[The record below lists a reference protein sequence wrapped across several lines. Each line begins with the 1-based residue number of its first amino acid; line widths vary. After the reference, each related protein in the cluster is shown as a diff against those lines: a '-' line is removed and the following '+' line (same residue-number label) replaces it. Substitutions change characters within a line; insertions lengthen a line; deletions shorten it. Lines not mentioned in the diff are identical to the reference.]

1 MDGFDREVLSRL
13 PLADAVVHLWSL
25 VAQDAFLNRVFDEH
39 RGRCYEKVIT
49 FPVLVQLIASALLE
63 HEGSGR
69 ASYEAARENGTLTA
83 SVWAAF
89 QKLGNIPLKVSE
101 ALLSQGSQRLLRV
114 MPDHD
119 RAGDV
124 PASLA
129 DFEIVIFDGKAIKR
143 VMKRL
148 KALWG
153 KAGGLLGGRAL
164 VAMHFQKGLVLAMAT
179 HEDGDANDARFV
191 PELLAQVRR
200 DVPGVRLYVGDRQY
214 CDPTQAERLVNQGD
228 HFVVRYHGKNR
239 FDADPGAAVRAGVD
253 AQGRRVTESWGWLGS
268 PANPRR
274 RYVRRI
280 TLERPGDDD
289 LILITDLL
297 DADTYPAV
305 DLLWVYLQRWNIE
318 RVFQQVTEV
327 FHLRKLIGS
336 SPKATVFQ
344 FGFCLLLYNMI
355 QVIRSYVAQ
364 SQEISVDDVSTE
376 KLFEDV
382 TDELVAYS
390 KLSGGSDPGNVISQ
404 KQTARQLRAYLKRRL
419 RNVWRPRW
427 TKYTRKQP
435 QAIAKPKAKR
445 QRTHGSVYRIMEDY
459 RLAQNRKNA
468 RRSRC

>member
-1 MDGFDREVLSRL
+1 MEGFEREVLSRL
-13 PLADAVVHLWSL
+13 PLADCVLHLWSF
-25 VAQDAFLNRVFDEH
+25 VAQEEFLNGVFDEH

-49 FPVLVQLIASALLE
+49 FPVLVQLMASALLE

-89 QKLGNIPLKVSE
+89 QKLGNLPLKVSE
-101 ALLSQGSQRLLRV
+101 ALLSQGTQRLLQ
-114 MPDHD
+114 MLPDHD
-119 RAGDV
+119 RAWEV

-129 DFEIVIFDGKAIKR
+129 GFQIVLFDGKAIKK

-191 PELLAQVRR
+191 PDLLGQVRR
-200 DVPGVRLYVGDRQY
+200 DLPGVRLYVGDRQY
-214 CDPTQAERLVNQGD
+214 CDLVQAERLVAQGD
-228 HFVVRYHGKNR
+228 HFVVRYHCKNH
-239 FDADPGAAVRAGVD
+239 FEADPAVAVGEGVD
-253 AQGRRVTESWGWLGS
+253 AQGRRFTESWGWLGS
-268 PANPRR
+268 PTNPRR

-280 TLERPGDDD
+280 VLERPGEED
-289 LILITDLL
+289 LILITDWL
-297 DADTYPAV
+297 DAQAYPAV
-305 DLLWVYLQRWNIE
+305 DLLWVYLQRWTIE

-336 SPKATVFQ
+336 NPKATVFQ

-364 SQEISVDDVSTE
+364 SQVVRVDDVSTE
-376 KLFEDV
+376 KLFEDAA
-382 TDELVAYS
+382 DELIAYS
-390 KLSGGSDPGNVISQ
+390 KLSGGKETSTLIPQ
-404 KQTARQLRAYLKRRL
+404 QQTVRQLRAFLTRRL
-419 RNVWRPRW
+419 RGVWRPRW
-427 TKYTRKQP
+427 TKRRRKQTHTTS
-435 QAIAKPKAKR
+435 AKSKAK
-445 QRTHGSVYRIMEDY
+445 QRTHGSVYRILEDY
-459 RLAQNRKNA
+459 RLAQRKKNA
-468 RRSRC
+468 RRQRC

>member
-1 MDGFDREVLSRL
+1 MDGFHREVLARL
-13 PLADAVVHLWSL
+13 PLADAVLHLWSF

-39 RGRCYEKVIT
+39 RGRCYERVIT
-49 FPVLVQLIASALLE
+49 FPVLVQLVASALLE

-89 QKLGNIPLKVSE
+89 QKLGNVPLRVSE
-101 ALLSQGSQRLLRV
+101 ALLSQGSQRLLQV

-124 PASLA
+124 PGSLA
-129 DFEIVIFDGKAIKR
+129 DFQIVIFDGKAIKR

-164 VAMHFQKGLVLAMAT
+164 VAIHFRKGLVLAMAT

-214 CDPTQAERLVNQGD
+214 CDPMQAERLVGQGD
-228 HFVVRYHGKNR
+228 HFVVRYHSKNR
-239 FDADPGAAVRAGVD
+239 FDADPAAAARAGTD
-253 AQGRRVTESWGWLGS
+253 AQGRRYTESWGWLGS

-280 TLERPGDDD
+280 TLERPGEDD

-297 DADTYPAV
+297 DADAYPAA
-305 DLLWVYLQRWNIE
+305 DLLWVYLQRWTIE

-364 SQEISVDDVSTE
+364 GQAMSVEDVSTE

-390 KLSGGSDPGNVISQ
+390 KINGGSSTGDGVPHR
-404 KQTARQLRAYLKRRL
+404 QTVRRLRAYLTRRL
-419 RNVWRPRW
+419 GRVWRPRW

-435 QAIAKPKAKR
+435 QTSARRQAKR
-445 QRTHGSVYRIMEDY
+445 RRTHGSVYRIMEDY
-459 RLAQNRKNA
+459 RLAQHRKKA